1 MVRKLAVAAAV
12 IGACALITPSFGK
25 GGGFVGGF
33 HAAPRAGLAPNF
45 ARPPLN
51 MRVRPPL
58 YTGLAPN
65 FVGKLH
71 RLDGRHFRFA
81 DRLHRRHHRR
91 ALGLGLGLG
100 LGFAAAAVVEPVIYA
115 VPVYEEPAPG
125 TVALWRGGGT
135 GGCSA
140 ETVQVRGMRGMDEVT
155 ITRC

>member
-1 MVRKLAVAAAV
+1 MVRKLAAAAAL
-12 IGACALITPSFGK
+12 IGVCAFITPSFGK
-25 GGGFVGGF
+25 GGGMGGF

-45 ARPPLN
+45 ARPPSN

-81 DRLHRRHHRR
+81 DRLHRRHHR
-91 ALGLGLGLG
+91 ALG
-100 LGFAAAAVVEPVIYA
+100 LGFAAAAIAGPVIYA
-115 VPVYEEPAPG
+115 VPQYEEPAPG
-125 TVALWRGGGT
+125 AVAVWRGSGSGV
-135 GGCSA
+135 CDS
-140 ETVQVRGMRGMDEVT
+140 ETVQVRGTRGMDEVT

>member
-1 MVRKLAVAAAV
+1 MGRKLAVAAAV
-12 IGACALITPSFGK
+12 IGVCALITPSFGK

-71 RLDGRHFRFA
+71 RLDGRHFRLA

-91 ALGLGLGLG
+91 ALGFG
-100 LGFAAAAVVEPVIYA
+100 LGFAAAAGAEPVIYA
-115 VPVYEEPAPG
+115 VRQYEEPAPG
-125 TVALWRGGGT
+125 TVALWRGSGA